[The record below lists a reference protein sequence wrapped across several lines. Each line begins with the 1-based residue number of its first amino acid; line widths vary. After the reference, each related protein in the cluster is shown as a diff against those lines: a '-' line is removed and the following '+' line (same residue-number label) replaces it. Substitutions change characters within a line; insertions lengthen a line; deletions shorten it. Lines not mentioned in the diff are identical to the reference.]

1 MQDFR
6 TGPRFITLTVLL
18 TGALALTACGGG
30 TLAFQGANSI
40 AINGT
45 PPAPPPPPPA
55 PPKKEEPPPPPA
67 RVEVRDNKIEF
78 KEKIQFEN
86 NKSTILPQSFSLLD
100 DIVKVIKENP
110 QAKKIAIEGH
120 ASAEGDAKKNLTLS
134 DDRAK
139 AVMKYCVDHGVDP
152 KRLTAKG
159 FGITKPIADNAT
171 EEGREKNRRV
181 EFNIIEQDITKKKV
195 EIDPKTGKEK
205 VVGETTTTV
214 KEKEA
219 EAPAAPADPKKA
231 AAEKAAAD
239 KKAAEEKKAADKKAA
254 EEKKA
259 ADKKAAEEKKAAD
272 KKAAEEKKA
281 ADKAAAD
288 KAAADKKAAGEEKKK
303 APSAA
308 P

>member
-6 TGPRFITLTVLL
+6 TGPKFITVTALL
-18 TGALALTACGGG
+18 TSALALSACGGG
-30 TLAFQGANSI
+30 PLAFQGTSAF
-40 AINGT
+40 AVVGT
-45 PPAPPPPPPA
+45 PPALPPPPPP

-86 NKSTILPQSFSLLD
+86 NKSVILPQSFSLLD
-100 DIVKVIKENP
+100 DIVKVIKDNEHI
-110 QAKKIAIEGH
+110 KKLAIEGH
-120 ASAEGDAKKNLTLS
+120 ASSEGDAKRNLTLS
-134 DDRAK
+134 DERAK
-139 AVMKYCVDHGVDP
+139 SVMKYCVDHGIDA

-181 EFNIIEQDITKKKV
+181 EFNIVEQDVTKKKI

-205 VVGETTTTV
+205 VIGETKTTL
-214 KEKEA
+214 KEKEEPA
-219 EAPAAPADPKKA
+219 PVAADPAAAKKA

-239 KKAAEEKKAADKKAA
+239 KKAAAEKVAADKKASAEKTAADKKAA
-254 EEKKA
+254 EEKAA
-259 ADKKAAEEKKAAD
+259 ADKKAAEEKAA
-272 KKAAEEKKA
+272 EKKA
-281 ADKAAAD
+281 K
-288 KAAADKKAAGEEKKK
+288 
-303 APSAA
+303 PSAK

>member
-6 TGPRFITLTVLL
+6 TGPKFITLTVLL
-18 TGALALTACGGG
+18 TSALALSACGGG
-30 TLAFQGANSI
+30 TLAFQGAG
-40 AINGT
+40 AIGITGT
-45 PPAPPPPPPA
+45 PPAPPPPPPP

-86 NKSTILPQSFSLLD
+86 NKSVILPQSFGLLD
-100 DIVKVIKENP
+100 DIVKVIKDNP

-120 ASAEGDAKKNLTLS
+120 ASAEGDAKRNLTLS
-134 DDRAK
+134 DERAK
-139 AVMKYCVDHGVDP
+139 AVMKYCVDHGVDA

-181 EFNIIEQDITKKKV
+181 EFNIVEQDITKKKV

-219 EAPAAPADPKKA
+219 EVPAAPADPKKA
-231 AAEKAAAD
+231 AAEKAAADKKAAEEKKLAD

-259 ADKKAAEEKKAAD
+259 ADKKAAEDKKAAD
-272 KKAAEEKKA
+272 KKAADEKKA
-281 ADKAAAD
+281 AEKAAAP
-288 KAAADKKAAGEEKKK
+288 AEKPKS
-303 APSAA
+303 SAK

>member
-18 TGALALTACGGG
+18 TSAMALSACGGG
-30 TLAFQGANSI
+30 SLAFQGAGAI
-40 AINGT
+40 AITGT
-45 PPAPPPPPPA
+45 PPAPPPPPP
-55 PPKKEEPPPPPA
+55 PQKEEPPPPPP

-86 NKSTILPQSFSLLD
+86 NKSVILPQSFGLLD
-100 DIVKVIKENP
+100 DIVKVIKDNP

-120 ASAEGDAKKNLTLS
+120 ASAEGDPKRNLTLS
-134 DDRAK
+134 DERAK
-139 AVMKYCVDHGVDP
+139 AVMKYCVDHGIDA

-171 EEGREKNRRV
+171 EDGREKNRRV
-181 EFNIIEQDITKKKV
+181 EFNIVEQDITKKKV

-219 EAPAAPADPKKA
+219 EAPAPAADSPAAKKA

-239 KKAAEEKKAADKKAA
+239 KKAAAEKAAADKKAAADQAAADKKAA
-254 EEKKA
+254 EEKK
-259 ADKKAAEEKKAAD
+259 K
-272 KKAAEEKKA
+272 
-281 ADKAAAD
+281 
-288 KAAADKKAAGEEKKK
+288 G
-303 APSAA
+303 SAK

>member
-18 TGALALTACGGG
+18 TSAMALSACGGG
-30 TLAFQGANSI
+30 SLAFQGAGAI
-40 AINGT
+40 AITGT
-45 PPAPPPPPPA
+45 PPAPPPPPP
-55 PPKKEEPPPPPA
+55 PQKEEPPPPPP

-86 NKSTILPQSFSLLD
+86 NKSVILPQSFGLLD
-100 DIVKVIKENP
+100 DIVKVIKDNP

-120 ASAEGDAKKNLTLS
+120 ASAEGDPKRNLTLS
-134 DDRAK
+134 DERAK
-139 AVMKYCVDHGVDP
+139 AVMKYCVDHGIDA

-171 EEGREKNRRV
+171 EDGREKNRRV
-181 EFNIIEQDITKKKV
+181 EFNIVEQDITKKKV

-219 EAPAAPADPKKA
+219 EAPAPAADSPAAKKA

-239 KKAAEEKKAADKKAA
+239 KKAAEEKKK
-254 EEKKA
+254 
-259 ADKKAAEEKKAAD
+259 
-272 KKAAEEKKA
+272 
-281 ADKAAAD
+281 
-288 KAAADKKAAGEEKKK
+288 G
-303 APSAA
+303 SAK

>member
-6 TGPRFITLTVLL
+6 TGPKFITLTALL
-18 TGALALTACGGG
+18 TSALALSACGGG
-30 TLAFQGANSI
+30 PLAFQGTSAF
-40 AINGT
+40 AVVGT
-45 PPAPPPPPPA
+45 PPALPPPPPP
-55 PPKKEEPPPPPA
+55 PKVEEPPPPPA

-86 NKSTILPQSFSLLD
+86 NKSVILPQSFSLLD
-100 DIVKVIKENP
+100 DIVKVIKDNEHI
-110 QAKKIAIEGH
+110 KKLAIEGH
-120 ASAEGDAKKNLTLS
+120 ASAEGDAKRNLTLS
-134 DDRAK
+134 DERAK
-139 AVMKYCVDHGVDP
+139 AVMKYCVDHGIDA

-181 EFNIIEQDITKKKV
+181 EFNIIEQDVTKKKI

-205 VVGETTTTV
+205 VIGETKTTL

-219 EAPAAPADPKKA
+219 EPAPAADPAAAKKL

-239 KKAAEEKKAADKKAA
+239 KKAAAEKAAEDKKAAADKKAADKKAA
-254 EEKKA
+254 DETAAEKKA
-259 ADKKAAEEKKAAD
+259 K
-272 KKAAEEKKA
+272 
-281 ADKAAAD
+281 
-288 KAAADKKAAGEEKKK
+288 
-303 APSAA
+303 PSAK